1 MNYEKEPLHISTSV
15 PNGTYEVTVT
25 VTAHEDIIFTIL
37 SQSRRFMA
45 QDIKLGKG
53 ESVRGESLS
62 LEEFAALSNDLWEKK
77 GR

>member
-53 ESVRGESLS
+53 ESTDITSVSYTHLTLPTNSRV
-62 LEEFAALSNDLWEKK
+62 
-77 GR
+77 

>member
-25 VTAHEDIIFTIL
+25 VTAHEDIVFTIL

-45 QDIKLGKG
+45 QDINLGK
-53 ESVRGESLS
+53 RRKHRHY
-62 LEEFAALSNDLWEKK
+62 FQ
-77 GR
+77 RQRM

>member
-25 VTAHEDIIFTIL
+25 VTAHEDIVFTIL

-45 QDIKLGKG
+45 QDINLGKG
-53 ESVRGESLS
+53 ESTDIKRM
-62 LEEFAALSNDLWEKK
+62 
-77 GR
+77 